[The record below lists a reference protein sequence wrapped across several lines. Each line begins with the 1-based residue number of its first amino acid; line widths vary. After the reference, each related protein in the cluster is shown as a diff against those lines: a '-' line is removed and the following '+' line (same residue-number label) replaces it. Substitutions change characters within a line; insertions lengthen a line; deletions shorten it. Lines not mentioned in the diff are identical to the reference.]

1 MKALTGT
8 GALLRLYLRRD
19 RLVAPVWIVLLGALP
34 LLYAVSF
41 EGLYPTAADRQAF
54 YLGTL
59 SAPAQAA
66 LVGPI
71 FGSDLGALVSWRS
84 GLVLALVPL
93 AAILTVVRHTR
104 GEEDAGRTE
113 LIGSTAVGRYAGLA
127 AAIALAGGAVATT
140 GMLSSLSLWAFGL
153 PVAGS
158 VAYGASVAVVGIVF
172 VGCAAVSAQVAS
184 GARVARGYALGVLAA
199 AFVLR
204 AVGDI
209 GSGTLSWFSPI
220 GWSAQVRP
228 FADERWWPLLLSP
241 AAAAAFCATAFV
253 AASRRDLGSGLRAE
267 RRGRVAAAPS
277 LSGPVALAWRLSRG
291 TIVVWTVGLA
301 LFGTV
306 VGASTDGIDDQLGSS
321 TAIGDALGK
330 FGGTTLEQSF
340 VAAVLSIVGIMVAA
354 YSVSALLRLHAEEE
368 AGLAEIVLATGVSR
382 IRWLAGH
389 LLLAVLGP
397 AWLLLVV
404 GLTIGLTYG
413 SATGDVSG
421 ELPSVVGGALGQLPA
436 VWVVTAIGLA
446 LFGAV
451 PRFATVLWAVLGGF
465 VAVGQV
471 GSVVGLPQPWLD
483 LSPFTH
489 VPRLPGAAVEFAPI
503 GWLVVIAIV
512 VGMGGFTAFRQRG
525 IRG

>member
-1 MKALTGT
+1 MNALTGT

-59 SAPAQAA
+59 STPAQAA

-84 GLVLALVPL
+84 GPVLALVPL

-127 AAIALAGGAVATT
+127 AAIALAGGAVAATAA
-140 GMLSSLSLWAFGL
+140 LSTISLWAFGL

-172 VGCAAVSAQVAS
+172 VGCAAVAAQVAS
-184 GARVARGYALGVLAA
+184 GARAARGYALGVLAV
-199 AFVLR
+199 AFVVR
-204 AVGDI
+204 AIGDA
-209 GSGTLSWFSPI
+209 GSGTVSWFSPI

-228 FADERWWPLLLSP
+228 FADERWWPMLMSLATAAMFLTAAL
-241 AAAAAFCATAFV
+241 AAAE
-253 AASRRDLGSGLRAE
+253 RRDLGSGLWAE
-267 RRGRVAAAPS
+267 RRGRATASPA
-277 LSGPVALAWRLSRG
+277 LAGPVALAWRLTRG
-291 TIVVWTVGLA
+291 ATAGWTVGIA
-301 LFGTV
+301 LFGIAI
-306 VGASTDGIDDQLGSS
+306 GSSAQGIGGQLGSS
-321 TAIGDALGK
+321 AAISDALEK
-330 FGGTTLEQSF
+330 FGGGTIEQSF
-340 VAAVLSIVGIMVAA
+340 IAAVLSIVGVVVAA
-354 YSVSALLRLHAEEE
+354 YSVSAVLRLHSEEE

-382 IRWLAGH
+382 LRWLAGH
-389 LLLAVLGP
+389 LLFAVLGP

-413 SATGDVSG
+413 SATADVAG
-421 ELPSVVGGALGQLPA
+421 ESQSVLVGALVQLPA
-436 VWVVTAIGLA
+436 VWVVTAIGVA
-446 LFGAV
+446 LFGAC
-451 PRFATVLWAVLGGF
+451 PRFATALWAILGGF
-465 VAVGQV
+465 VALGQV

-489 VPRLPGAAVEFAPI
+489 VPQLPGAAVALAPI
-503 GWLVVIAIV
+503 GWLVVLAIV
-512 VGMGGFTAFRQRG
+512 VGTGGFRAFRRRG

>member
-1 MKALTGT
+1 MSGT

-19 RLVAPVWIVLLGALP
+19 RLVLPLWVVLLGALP

-54 YLGTL
+54 YLGTV
-59 SAPAQAA
+59 AVPAQAA

-71 FGSDLGALVSWRS
+71 FGSDLGALVSWRA
-84 GLVLALVPL
+84 GLVLTLVPL

-113 LIGSTAVGRYAGLA
+113 LIGSTAVGRYAGLTA
-127 AAIALAGGAVATT
+127 AVLLAGGGIVAT
-140 GMLSSLSLWAFGL
+140 GVLSFVSLWAFGL

-158 VAYGASVAVVGIVF
+158 LAFGASIAVVGAVF
-172 VGCAAVSAQVAS
+172 VGCAALAAQVAS
-184 GARVARGYALGVLAA
+184 GARAARGYSLGVLAA

-204 AVGDI
+204 AIGDI

-228 FADERWWPLLLSP
+228 FADERWRPLLLSL
-241 AAAAAFCATAFV
+241 AAAAAFCAAAF
-253 AASRRDLGSGLRAE
+253 AAANRRDLGSGLRAE
-267 RRGRVAAAPS
+267 RRGRVAAVPS
-277 LSGPVALAWRLSRG
+277 LTGPVALAWRLSRG

-301 LFGTV
+301 SFGIAI
-306 VGASTDGIDDQLGSS
+306 GSSTDGIGDQLGSS
-321 TAIGDALGK
+321 TAISDALNK

-340 VAAVLSIVGIMVAA
+340 IAAVLSIVGIMVAA
-354 YSVSALLRLHAEEE
+354 YSVSALLRLHGEEE
-368 AGLAEIVLATGVSR
+368 AGLAEIVLATSVSR
-382 IRWLAGH
+382 IRWSAGH

-404 GLTIGLTYG
+404 GLTIGLTCG

-421 ELPSVVGGALGQLPA
+421 ELPSVVGGALAQLPA
-436 VWVVTAIGLA
+436 VWVVTAIGVA

-451 PRFATVLWAVLGGF
+451 PRFATILWAVLGGF
-465 VAVGQV
+465 VALGQV
-471 GSVVGLPQPWLD
+471 GAVLGLPQWLQD
-483 LSPFTH
+483 ISPFTH
-489 VPRLPGAAVEFAPI
+489 LPKLPGAEFSVLPSL
-503 GWLVVIAIV
+503 WLVAIAAAASG
-512 VGMGGFTAFRQRG
+512 VGTIAFRRRDVRG
-525 IRG
+525 

>member
-1 MKALTGT
+1 MNSLEGT
-8 GALLRLYLRRD
+8 GALFRLYLRRD

-41 EGLYPTAADRQAF
+41 EGLYPTASDRQAF
-54 YLGTL
+54 YLGTV
-59 SAPAQAA
+59 AMPAQAA

-127 AAIALAGGAVATT
+127 AAISLAGTGVAATGA
-140 GMLSSLSLWAFGL
+140 LSSITLWAFGL

-158 VAYGASVAVVGIVF
+158 VAYGASVVVVGLVF
-172 VGCAAVSAQVAS
+172 VGCAAVAAQAAS
-184 GARVARGYALGVLAA
+184 GARAARGYALGVLAA

-204 AVGDI
+204 AIGDA
-209 GSGTLSWFSPI
+209 GSGTLSWLSPI

-228 FADERWWPLLLSP
+228 FAGERWWPMLMSLATAALLL
-241 AAAAAFCATAFV
+241 AAAVRAAE
-253 AASRRDLGSGLRAE
+253 RRDLGSGLLAE
-267 RRGRVAAAPS
+267 RRGRASAASTLA
-277 LSGPVALAWRLSRG
+277 GPVALAWRLTRG
-291 TIVVWTVGLA
+291 ASFGWTVGIA
-301 LFGTV
+301 LFGIAI
-306 VGASTDGIDDQLGSS
+306 GLSARGIGGQLGSS
-321 TAIGDALGK
+321 TAISDALGK

-340 VAAVLSIVGIMVAA
+340 VAAVLSMVGIMVAA
-354 YSVSALLRLHAEEE
+354 YSVAALLRLHGEEE
-368 AGLAEIVLATGVSR
+368 AGLAEIALATGVSR
-382 IRWLAGH
+382 IRWLTGH

-404 GLTIGLTYG
+404 GVTIGLPYG
-413 SATGDVSG
+413 SATGDIAG
-421 ELPSVVGGALGQLPA
+421 ELRSVVGGALIQLPA
-436 VWVVTAIGLA
+436 VWVVTAIGVA

-451 PRFATVLWAVLGGF
+451 PRFATVLWAILGGF
-465 VAVGQV
+465 VALGQI
-471 GSVVGLPQPWLD
+471 GAVVGLPQPWLD

-489 VPRLPGAAVEFAPI
+489 VPRLPGAALSLAPI
-503 GWLVVIAIV
+503 GWLVVTA
-512 VGMGGFTAFRQRG
+512 VGVGIIGSAAFRRRD

>member
-1 MKALTGT
+1 MTGT

-19 RLVAPVWIVLLGALP
+19 RLVAPLWIVLLGALP

-59 SAPAQAA
+59 STPAQAA

-84 GLVLALVPL
+84 GAVLALVPL

-127 AAIALAGGAVATT
+127 AAIALAGGAVAAT
-140 GMLSSLSLWAFGL
+140 GALSSISLWAFGL

-158 VAYGASVAVVGIVF
+158 IAYGASVVVVGIVF
-172 VGCAAVSAQVAS
+172 VGCAAVAAQVAS
-184 GARVARGYALGVLAA
+184 GARAARGYALGVLAVAFA
-199 AFVLR
+199 AR
-204 AVGDI
+204 AIGDA

-228 FADERWWPLLLSP
+228 FADERWWPMLMSLAVAAMFLTAAL
-241 AAAAAFCATAFV
+241 AAAE
-253 AASRRDLGSGLRAE
+253 RRDLGSGLLAE
-267 RRGRVAAAPS
+267 RRGRATADRS
-277 LSGPVALAWRLSRG
+277 LAGPVALAWRLTRG
-291 TIVVWTVGLA
+291 ATVGWTVGIA
-301 LFGTV
+301 LFGIAI
-306 VGASTDGIDDQLGSS
+306 GSSAHGIGGQLGSS
-321 TAIGDALGK
+321 AVISDALEK
-330 FGGTTLEQSF
+330 FGGSTIEQSF
-340 VAAVLSIVGIMVAA
+340 IAAVLSIVGVVVAA
-354 YSVSALLRLHAEEE
+354 YSVSAVLRLHSEEE
-368 AGLAEIVLATGVSR
+368 AGLAEIVLSTGVSR
-382 IRWLAGH
+382 LRWLAGH
-389 LLLAVLGP
+389 LLFAVLGP
-397 AWLLLVV
+397 ARLLLVV

-413 SATGDVSG
+413 SATGDIAG
-421 ELPSVVGGALGQLPA
+421 ELPSVLLGALGQLPA
-436 VWVVTAIGLA
+436 VWVVTAIGVA

-465 VAVGQV
+465 VALGQV

-489 VPRLPGAAVEFAPI
+489 VPRLPGAELALAPI
-503 GWLVVIAIV
+503 GWLVVVAVV
-512 VGMGGFTAFRQRG
+512 VGIGGFTAFRRRG
-525 IRG
+525 IRA

>member
-1 MKALTGT
+1 MSGT

-34 LLYAVSF
+34 LIYAVSF

-59 SAPAQAA
+59 SSPAQAA

-93 AAILTVVRHTR
+93 AAILTVIRHTR

-113 LIGSTAVGRYAGLA
+113 LIGSTAVGRYAGLT
-127 AAIALAGGAVATT
+127 AAIALAGGAVAAT
-140 GMLSSLSLWAFGL
+140 GALSTVSLWAFGL

-158 VAYGASVAVVGIVF
+158 IAYGASVAVVGIVF
-172 VGCAAVSAQVAS
+172 VGGAAVAAQVAS
-184 GARVARGYALGVLAA
+184 GARAARGYALGVLAVAFA
-199 AFVLR
+199 AR
-204 AVGDI
+204 AVGDA

-228 FADERWWPLLLSP
+228 FADERWWPMSMSLIVAAMLLTAAL
-241 AAAAAFCATAFV
+241 AAAE
-253 AASRRDLGSGLRAE
+253 RRDLGSGLVAE
-267 RRGRVAAAPS
+267 RRGPATAPPS
-277 LSGPVALAWRLSRG
+277 LAGPMALAWRLTRG
-291 TIVVWTVGLA
+291 ATVGWTVGIA
-301 LFGTV
+301 LFGIAI
-306 VGASTDGIDDQLGSS
+306 GSSAHDIGGQLGSS
-321 TAIGDALGK
+321 AAIGDALEK
-330 FGGTTLEQSF
+330 FGGSTIEQSF
-340 VAAVLSIVGIMVAA
+340 IAAVLSIVGVLVAA
-354 YSVSALLRLHAEEE
+354 YSVSALLRLHSEEE

-382 IRWLAGH
+382 LRWLAGH
-389 LLLAVLGP
+389 LVFAVLGP
-397 AWLLLVV
+397 AWLLLFV
-404 GLTIGLTYG
+404 GVTIGLTYG
-413 SATGDVSG
+413 SATGDIGG
-421 ELPSVVGGALGQLPA
+421 ELPSAVLGALGQLPA
-436 VWVVTAIGLA
+436 VWVVTAIGMA
-446 LFGAV
+446 LYGSV

-465 VAVGQV
+465 VALGQV

-489 VPRLPGAAVEFAPI
+489 VPRLPGATVEFAPI

-512 VGMGGFTAFRQRG
+512 VGIGGFTAFRQRG